1 MSQFAPG
8 KHFRKSITFAGL
20 FAMFPD
26 DGNRPRN
33 GLYNRAGRT
42 AYNAPFATARMSP
55 EARIR
60 RCRSNSRHLAPAL
73 SWRPGWTQSS
83 ALDEGFN

>member
-26 DGNRPRN
+26 DEISEKRF
-33 GLYNRAGRT
+33 T
-42 AYNAPFATARMSP
+42 
-55 EARIR
+55 
-60 RCRSNSRHLAPAL
+60 
-73 SWRPGWTQSS
+73 
-83 ALDEGFN
+83 